1 MNQTISLIAAGSC
14 GAILAAWAA
23 WSLTRR
29 QYSKKLQHLAV
40 RHAQLH
46 EAAARFERHASQQI
60 AALRAELAM
69 QDERAESASEM
80 RAERARRA
88 ALEAAL
94 AEEASKPGRHDAA
107 FADTE
112 PLGAWADTKSM
123 REFPFIVGGKT
134 PRKVPNEDVVSS
146 RIHRPSGSAVA

>member
-14 GAILAAWAA
+14 GAIIAAWAA

-29 QYSKKLQHLAV
+29 QYSKRLQHLAV

-46 EAAARFERHASQQI
+46 EAAARFERHSRQQI
-60 AALRAELAM
+60 AALRAELAE
-69 QDERAESASEM
+69 QGARTESASEM
-80 RAERARRA
+80 RAERERRA

-94 AEEASKPGRHDAA
+94 AEEASKPERHDAA

-112 PLGAWADTKSM
+112 PLDSWADTHST
-123 REFPFIVGGKT
+123 REFPFIVGGET
-134 PRKVPNEDVVSS
+134 PRKVPNADVVSS
-146 RIHRPSGSAVA
+146 QIQRPSGGAFA